1 MSLMNLFIKIKRTN
15 DDTSGTDSVSS
26 NKYEQTQIQDQIPE
40 ENLKEL
46 ATILLNLNSQKT
58 SKNAE
63 KNEEN
68 LYSQDTTMPPS
79 TNSYNDETNIFSK
92 ENANYF
98 SEILNDTEYSSST
111 KILTTTTILPE
122 FDNKPKQTTILNNY
136 FQLKDE
142 INEALINQSP
152 MKFRNKA
159 KNKSLSNSQFSYSFL
174 KQIHDNVKNTSLEK
188 IDTLLINFDHIDL
201 KSNTLEVST
210 SNKNTF
216 FAMKITNRTDIFK
229 GVKNG
234 AVYLHSKTSFSLNL
248 NEYASDF
255 CLTSSF
261 FKPNLFKSKN
271 KKLKKTIIQQIY
283 DSTCDNGWTV
293 SFWIKV
299 TNLNLFD
306 KTILKVD
313 NLINNQIDDFSKF
326 FVLKLS
332 NFDIKIQ
339 FLYKK
344 KLWTVN
350 QNIMWKSEWTM
361 LTLTWSEFE
370 GITVYLNDKKLLCQ
384 QMYEYYNVR
393 DDADSMNGGNKND
406 NLFLG
411 GKAYNFENNVAKEA
425 AFEKLRKRSRDSA
438 ALAGLIYIGLN
449 NNVNRY
455 GRKFFWSYRDES
467 SNTQQNVLL
476 ASTFS
481 EAILLDEMVI
491 INYKISSKDIMQIYL
506 KGMIRIFFYFV
517 VKILLA
523 SNIKNKFASYFILV
537 RDRWESN

>member
-1 MSLMNLFIKIKRTN
+1 
-15 DDTSGTDSVSS
+15 
-26 NKYEQTQIQDQIPE
+26 
-40 ENLKEL
+40 
-46 ATILLNLNSQKT
+46 
-58 SKNAE
+58 
-63 KNEEN
+63 
-68 LYSQDTTMPPS
+68 
-79 TNSYNDETNIFSK
+79 
-92 ENANYF
+92 
-98 SEILNDTEYSSST
+98 
-111 KILTTTTILPE
+111 
-122 FDNKPKQTTILNNY
+122 
-136 FQLKDE
+136 
-142 INEALINQSP
+142 
-152 MKFRNKA
+152 
-159 KNKSLSNSQFSYSFL
+159 
-174 KQIHDNVKNTSLEK
+174 
-188 IDTLLINFDHIDL
+188 
-201 KSNTLEVST
+201 
-210 SNKNTF
+210 
-216 FAMKITNRTDIFK
+216 
-229 GVKNG
+229 
-234 AVYLHSKTSFSLNL
+234 
-248 NEYASDF
+248 
-255 CLTSSF
+255 
-261 FKPNLFKSKN
+261 
-271 KKLKKTIIQQIY
+271 
-283 DSTCDNGWTV
+283 
-293 SFWIKV
+293 
-299 TNLNLFD
+299 
-306 KTILKVD
+306 VD

-393 DDADSMNGGNKND
+393 DEADNMNGGNKND

-506 KGMIRIFFYFV
+506 KGMCRIFFYFG
-517 VKILLA
+517 VKTL
-523 SNIKNKFASYFILV
+523 F
-537 RDRWESN
+537 

>member
-26 NKYEQTQIQDQIPE
+26 NKYEQTQIQEQIPE

-201 KSNTLEVST
+201 KSNTMEVST

-506 KGMIRIFFYFV
+506 KGMIRIFFYFE

-523 SNIKNKFASYFILV
+523 GRQISKINSHHILF
-537 RDRWESN
+537 